1 MPSTI
6 DDQLSREWLLTDG
19 MGGFAMG
26 TFAGAHTRRYHGLFV
41 AATAPPVRRRLLLH
55 AVFERLI
62 VGSTVLE
69 LASQRFGPTFQEHPG
84 GRVLLKKV
92 TVIDGRT
99 LEWRYAATIDGDAIR
114 LIKRLTLHTDRP
126 GAEVHYTL
134 DAGGRDMR
142 VELRPMT
149 PLRDFHAL
157 DRVHGRGPEH
167 ESGPTASVEGND
179 FRITRD
185 DLAVRLTCEGATARH
200 DPDWWYDFAY
210 SIERDRG
217 QDWREDVFSPGVF
230 VFDEAPASFAIHLT
244 LEAPDLRA
252 PADDD
257 DSASSDDALPHR
269 AALQR
274 AGAAFVVRRLNHEST
289 WGRSIIAG
297 YPWFSDWG
305 RDAMIALPGLL
316 LVDRKFRAARDVLT
330 TFARV
335 MRNGLIPNRFAD
347 EDGPPEYNTVDASLW
362 FVHAVW
368 MLARRSGEH
377 VSDELTGA
385 CRAIVTAYRNG
396 TDFGIGVTQDGLI
409 AAGNERTQLTW
420 MDAARDGVVFTPR
433 HGKAVEINALWHHTL
448 RCLADLTDIERE
460 REELRERAGQVA
472 IAFQMAFW
480 WGERDCLHDCLSL
493 ETVETKPRVAPG
505 RLRLVRPGDD
515 EPEDVLAT
523 LDWRADERLRPNQ
536 IIAASLPYSP
546 LTRDQAAAV
555 VRTVEQT
562 LLTPYGLRTLEPS
575 HPDYRG
581 RYEGD
586 LFQRDSAYHNGTV
599 WPWLIG
605 PFIEAFLRANGLT
618 RGTRAQAQ
626 AWLDPLLSALD
637 GEPGSG
643 DGFLAEVYDGEAP
656 HRPSGCPAQAWSVA
670 EVRRAL
676 ALVDDDRAL
685 IVTDE

>member
-1 MPSTI
+1 MPSTT
-6 DDQLSREWLLTDG
+6 DAQLSREWLLTDG

-26 TFAGAHTRRYHGLFV
+26 TFAGAHTRRYHGLFI

-62 VGSTVLE
+62 VGSTVIE
-69 LASQRFGPTFQEHPG
+69 LASQRFGPTLQEHPG
-84 GRVLLKKV
+84 GRAHLRAV
-92 TVIDGRT
+92 TLIDDRT
-99 LEWRYAATIDGDAIR
+99 IEWRYTAALDDGEVS
-114 LIKRLTLHTDRP
+114 LTKRLTLQRESPGVRIAYSLQSNGRP
-126 GAEVHYTL
+126 VH
-134 DAGGRDMR
+134 

-167 ESGPTASVEGND
+167 GAGPTAMAD
-179 FRITRD
+179 DQAFRITRD
-185 DLAVRLTCEGATARH
+185 DLALRITCDGATARL

-210 SIERDRG
+210 SIERERG

-230 VFDEAPASFAIHLT
+230 VLDPGPESFALDVT
-244 LEAPDLRA
+244 LET
-252 PADDD
+252 PAIHIKNGNDE
-257 DSASSDDALPHR
+257 P
-269 AALQR
+269 AATADGSIDR
-274 AGAAFVVRRLNHEST
+274 AGAAFVVRRRIDEAS

-316 LVDRKFRAARDVLT
+316 LVDRRYRAAGEVLT

-362 FVHAVW
+362 FVYAAW
-368 MLARRSGEH
+368 MLARMSGERL
-377 VSDELTGA
+377 SDELIAA

-433 HGKAVEINALWHHTL
+433 HGKAVEINALWHHAL
-448 RCLADLTDIERE
+448 RCLADLTDNERE
-460 REELRERAGQVA
+460 REELQERAGQVA

-480 WGERDCLHDCLSL
+480 WGERDCLHDCLTL
-493 ETVETKPRVAPG
+493 ETVETKPRITPG
-505 RLRLVRPGDD
+505 RLRLVRPGD
-515 EPEDVLAT
+515 EEHEDVLAT
-523 LDWRADERLRPNQ
+523 LDWRPDERLRPNQ

-546 LTRDQAAAV
+546 LTREQTAAV
-555 VRTVEQT
+555 VRTVREV
-562 LLTPYGLRTLEPS
+562 LLTPVGLRTLEPA

-586 LFQRDSAYHNGTV
+586 LFQRDGAYHNGTV

-605 PFIEAFLRANGLT
+605 PFIEAYLRAEDATNAA
-618 RGTRAQAQ
+618 RKQARE
-626 AWLDPLLSALD
+626 WLDPLLTALN
-637 GEPGSG
+637 GEPGSC
-643 DGFLAEVYDGEAP
+643 DGFLAEVYDGEPP

-676 ALVDDDRAL
+676 AMIDDDRAL
-685 IVTDE
+685 IVTGV